1 MTSAL
6 LSLLIWLPFLILAVT
21 FGIVFGILGFKRGSI
36 KAAISVVVTVVST
49 ALSILLAR
57 LLASSIAGSLT
68 PVLRDLLGGD
78 ATLLDMEHFAALV
91 TGCATAIGALLL
103 FIPVFLLMLLIF
115 KNLTSL
121 VFTKKI
127 PQAKHIGNK
136 LGGLAL
142 GLADALLVAFLL
154 LLPLY
159 GTLGLG
165 SNLLSVV
172 SAMEQPSPSDG
183 LSLNVT
189 LLGSEGTT
197 FRPVNDAYIT
207 PAAEAPSYGELLDV
221 LCNTPLAELA
231 STPLFSTVYDSMA
244 SFTHNGETVSV
255 SETVTTVSNVAGA
268 FLSYQKGEEGAA
280 DKMVEAFDEM
290 ETLVTESNFFAG
302 LLCDVVENTAGQD
315 DSLLAGYEG
324 FSDKETLR
332 GDLPAVFTLARSAIE
347 NNILSELMSGEP
359 NLAEMDFGTFPYDM
373 AEALN
378 STESLAKWKANII
391 NGAIDTVLESVAS
404 NSEDPAATVAEL
416 KEILGTVSETPLSK
430 EEQKAE
436 GDALH
441 LLLNALTTA
450 GDEDTS
456 MKMMGDVIEGLA
468 RHPSFGVDKVTQITD
483 KLMESTGM
491 GGGGAI
497 SGAIGDALNDAVSK
511 PVGESGFGDFTQATV
526 DATDALQGITNGD
539 TDPAAME
546 KLLNTDADTLLK
558 VKDTLSS
565 DLLSELGLD
574 AATAAKAKRLFDTL
588 FETIAESDFS
598 ENETK
603 EEATALSYALSTM
616 TAAGGKET
624 DELTDVIPEPS
635 VLLDNYLASDVL
647 TETMNKLT
655 ANGESDPLDLFDS
668 LGKNAKKEMANL
680 IKDTHAKRV
689 GADASVTEKLS
700 DLATFLG
707 IEVKLA

>member
-6 LSLLIWLPFLILAVT
+6 LSLLVWLPFLILAVT

-78 ATLLDMEHFAALV
+78 ANLLDMEHFAALV

-172 SAMEQPSPSDG
+172 SAMEQPSSSDG

-189 LLGSEGTT
+189 LLGSEGTA
-197 FRPVNDAYIT
+197 FRPVNDANIM
-207 PAAEAPSYGELLDV
+207 PVDEAPSYAELLDV

>member
-172 SAMEQPSPSDG
+172 AAMEQPSPSDG

-197 FRPVNDAYIT
+197 VRPVNDAYIT
-207 PAAEAPSYGELLDV
+207 PVEEAPSYAELLDV

-231 STPLFSTVYDSMA
+231 NTPLFSTVYDSMA
-244 SFTHNGETVSV
+244 SFTHDGETVSV
-255 SETVTTVSNVAGA
+255 SETVATVSSVAGA
-268 FLSYQKGEEGAA
+268 FLSYQNGEEGAA
-280 DKMVEAFDEM
+280 DKMVAAFDEM

-315 DSLLAGYEG
+315 NSLLAGYEG

-332 GDLPAVFTLARSAIE
+332 GDLPAVFTLARSAVE

-359 NLAEMDFGTFPYDM
+359 NLAEMDLGTFPYDM

-378 STESLAKWKANII
+378 SSESLAKWKANII
-391 NGAIDTVLESVAS
+391 NGAIDSVLESVAS
-404 NSEDPAATVAEL
+404 NSEDPEATVAEL
-416 KEILGTVSETPLSK
+416 KEILGTVSEAPLNG

-441 LLLNALTTA
+441 LILNALTSA
-450 GDEDTS
+450 GDEENS

-468 RHPSFGVDKVTQITD
+468 RHPSFGVDKVTQIAD
-483 KLMESTGM
+483 KLMESSGM
-491 GGGGAI
+491 SGSGAI
-497 SGAIGDALNDAVSK
+497 SGAIGDALTDAVSK

-526 DATDALQGITNGD
+526 DATDALQGIANGN
-539 TDPAAME
+539 TDPASVE
-546 KLLNTDADTLLK
+546 KLLKTDANTLLQ
-558 VKDTLSS
+558 VKDTLSAE
-565 DLLSELGLD
+565 LLSEMGLD
-574 AATAAKAKRLFDTL
+574 AATAAKVESLFGTL
-588 FETIAESDFS
+588 FETIAASTFTDAEA
-598 ENETK
+598 K
-603 EEATALSYALSTM
+603 EEAQALSYALSTM
-616 TAAGGKET
+616 TAAGGKEA
-624 DELTDVIPEPS
+624 DKLTDVIPEPS

-647 TETMNKLT
+647 TKTMDKMT

-668 LGKNAKKEMANL
+668 LGKNAKKDMANL
-680 IKDTHAKRV
+680 IKDAHTQHI
-689 GADASVTEKLS
+689 GTDASVTDKLS

>member
-6 LSLLIWLPFLILAVT
+6 LSLLVWLPFLILAVT

-49 ALSILLAR
+49 ALSILLAK

-78 ATLLDMEHFAALV
+78 ANLLDMEHFAALV

-172 SAMEQPSPSDG
+172 SAMEQPSSSDG

-197 FRPVNDAYIT
+197 FRPVNDADIT
-207 PAAEAPSYGELLDV
+207 PVDEAPSYAELLDV

-332 GDLPAVFTLARSAIE
+332 GDLPAVFSLARSAIE

-546 KLLNTDADTLLK
+546 KLLNTDADALLK

-624 DELTDVIPEPS
+624 DELTDVIPDPS

-689 GADASVTEKLS
+689 GADASVTETLS

>member
-6 LSLLIWLPFLILAVT
+6 LSLLVWLPFLILAVT

-36 KAAISVVVTVVST
+36 KAAISVAVTVVST

-78 ATLLDMEHFAALV
+78 ANLLDMEHFAALV

-127 PQAKHIGNK
+127 PQAKHISNK

-172 SAMEQPSPSDG
+172 SAMEQPSSSDG

-189 LLGSEGTT
+189 LLGSEGTA
-197 FRPVNDAYIT
+197 FRPVNDANIM
-207 PAAEAPSYGELLDV
+207 PVDEAPSYAELLDV

-332 GDLPAVFTLARSAIE
+332 GDLPAVFSLARSAIE

-456 MKMMGDVIEGLA
+456 MKMMGDIIEGLA

>member
-6 LSLLIWLPFLILAVT
+6 LSLLVWLPFLILAVT

-68 PVLRDLLGGD
+68 PVLRNLLGGD
-78 ATLLDMEHFAALV
+78 ANLLDMEHFAALV

-172 SAMEQPSPSDG
+172 SAMEQPSSSDG

-189 LLGSEGTT
+189 LLGSEGTA
-197 FRPVNDAYIT
+197 FRPVNDANIM
-207 PAAEAPSYGELLDV
+207 PVDEAPSYAELLDM

-332 GDLPAVFTLARSAIE
+332 SDLPAVFTLARSAIE

-456 MKMMGDVIEGLA
+456 MKMMGDIIEGLA